1 LSVELF
7 RDTWRSNEAVWLR
20 EYSVTDIIRDIDEEM
35 RRDAFMARVRRYS
48 WVFFLVVIV
57 VLVVVTVG
65 YFWQDRQARIT
76 STKANELSSAIT
88 LAETDTDA
96 AKEQLAVLAADPT
109 NGNSVLASF
118 ESAELS
124 LREGDA
130 AGAAAAL
137 DALASVRDGDPYAK
151 AATIFSVYADIN
163 AGDAATLLG
172 KLNPLIAEDGVFTAL
187 ALDLK
192 ALVLAREGNTD
203 EALAVLETL
212 LGREG
217 LERDLQARAET
228 LRDSLGSGS

>member
-1 LSVELF
+1 M
-7 RDTWRSNEAVWLR
+7 
-20 EYSVTDIIRDIDEEM
+20 TDIIRDIDAEM

-88 LAETDTDA
+88 LAETDTGA

-137 DALASVRDGDPYAK
+137 DALASVCDGDP
-151 AATIFSVYADIN
+151 
-163 AGDAATLLG
+163 
-172 KLNPLIAEDGVFTAL
+172 
-187 ALDLK
+187 
-192 ALVLAREGNTD
+192 
-203 EALAVLETL
+203 
-212 LGREG
+212 
-217 LERDLQARAET
+217 
-228 LRDSLGSGS
+228 

>member
-1 LSVELF
+1 M
-7 RDTWRSNEAVWLR
+7 
-20 EYSVTDIIRDIDEEM
+20 TDIIRDIDEEM

>member
-20 EYSVTDIIRDIDEEM
+20 KYSVTDIIRDIDEEM

-192 ALVLAREGNTD
+192 AQVLAREGNTD
-203 EALAVLETL
+203 EALAVLDTL

>member
-1 LSVELF
+1 M
-7 RDTWRSNEAVWLR
+7 
-20 EYSVTDIIRDIDEEM
+20 TDIIRDIDEEM

-192 ALVLAREGNTD
+192 AQVLAREGNTD

>member
-1 LSVELF
+1 M
-7 RDTWRSNEAVWLR
+7 
-20 EYSVTDIIRDIDEEM
+20 TDIIRDIDEEM

-76 STKANELSSAIT
+76 STKANELSSAIK

-192 ALVLAREGNTD
+192 AQVLSREGNTD
-203 EALAVLETL
+203 DALAVLETL

>member
-1 LSVELF
+1 M
-7 RDTWRSNEAVWLR
+7 
-20 EYSVTDIIRDIDEEM
+20 TDIIRDIDEEM

-163 AGDAATLLG
+163 VGDAATLLG

-192 ALVLAREGNTD
+192 AQVLAREGNTD